1 MKIIG
6 IDIGTTSLSFAVTD
20 RDTLSVIRN
29 YTIANDSFIQTGN
42 PWERIQDTEVILSRI
57 RSVLNEILDTYSDIA
72 AIGITSQMHGIVYIN
87 SCGHAVSPLY
97 TWQDGRGAL
106 PAFNG
111 RSICRILSEGTNIK
125 AAPGYGLV
133 THLYNVREGIVPAD
147 ASSFCTI
154 GDYLGMILTGRKTPL
169 VHISQAA
176 GMGMFDVEKL
186 KFMREKIA
194 DAGADPAFLP
204 EVTKNF
210 SILGNYKGIPVCVSI
225 GDNQAS
231 FLGSVTDRANT
242 VLVNAGTG
250 SQVSVMSR
258 QYIEIPGIETRPLT
272 DSSYLFAG
280 AAVCG
285 GSAYASLEE
294 FFREYAAAAGA
305 PDAPQYDIMKKLL
318 ETHDKED
325 DAWRV
330 RTTFAGTRSNPEDT
344 GCITGIRINN
354 FHPVAMIRGVLNG
367 MAEELYE
374 LYRLIETGTGTG
386 KIKLTA
392 SGNAVRKNPA
402 FQKILEERF
411 RMPLTLVQNEEE
423 AAYGASLCTLYSSGH
438 LS

>member
-57 RSVLNEILDTYSDIA
+57 RPVLNEILDTYSDIA

-210 SILGNYKGIPVCVSI
+210 SILGNYKGIPFCVSI

-272 DSSYLFAG
+272 DSSYLLAG

-294 FFREYAAAAGA
+294 FFREYAVAAGA

-330 RTTFAGTRSNPEDT
+330 RTTFAGTRSNPEDA
-344 GCITGIRINN
+344 CDNN
-354 FHPVAMIRGVLNG
+354 STRVNIFH
-367 MAEELYE
+367 
-374 LYRLIETGTGTG
+374 
-386 KIKLTA
+386 
-392 SGNAVRKNPA
+392 S
-402 FQKILEERF
+402 
-411 RMPLTLVQNEEE
+411 
-423 AAYGASLCTLYSSGH
+423 
-438 LS
+438 

>member
-57 RSVLNEILDTYSDIA
+57 RPVLNEILDTYSDIA
-72 AIGITSQMHGIVYIN
+72 AIGITSQMHGIVYTD

-111 RSICRILSEGTNIK
+111 RSICRILSEDTNIK

-133 THLYNVREGIVPAD
+133 THLYNVRKGIVPAD

-194 DAGADPAFLP
+194 DAGTDPAFLP
-204 EVTKNF
+204 EVTKKF

-231 FLGSVTDRANT
+231 FLGSVTDRADT

-272 DSSYLFAG
+272 DSSYLLAG

-285 GSAYASLEE
+285 GSAYASLEK

-318 ETHDKED
+318 ETHAKED

-344 GCITGIRINN
+344 GSITGIRIGN
-354 FHPVAMIRGVLNG
+354 FHPAAMIRGILNG

-374 LYRLIETGTGTG
+374 LYLLIETGTGTHRT
-386 KIKLTA
+386 KLTA